1 MCVLIHII
9 NSLSVDGVALLSL
22 LLIKTYVVYIHL
34 LLARIEGSNGC
45 SIAHACE
52 GAAYRQV
59 DEQIELLVEIV
70 AWRCILTSVAD
81 VHAIIRF
88 SSVVEI
94 HVDDI
99 GRPLQYKLVEL
110 AVLQARRRGSE
121 LAIVGIASILINTP
135 VASAAI

>member
-1 MCVLIHII
+1 MCVFVHII
-9 NSLSVDGVALLSL
+9 DGFSVDGVALLSL
-22 LLIKTYVVYIHL
+22 LLVKANIVYIHL

-45 SIAHACE
+45 TIVHACE

-59 DEQIELLVEIV
+59 DEHIELLVEIV

-81 VHAIIRF
+81 VHAIIRV

-121 LAIVGIASILINTP
+121 LSIVGIATILINTP